1 MFTSG
6 KKGRGDAFP
15 SDVVCSEQMYRALSL
30 WETCSRKSDYKKFG
44 LKFLVRSETA
54 VKSDLDVFFLELW
67 RVSEFVVALGL
78 VAKPGIAA
86 RFLPIP
92 GRRWMLHWLVEDV
105 SSKSS
110 FPVVKIGCEVAL
122 I

>member
-1 MFTSG
+1 M
-6 KKGRGDAFP
+6 
-15 SDVVCSEQMYRALSL
+15 
-30 WETCSRKSDYKKFG
+30 
-44 LKFLVRSETA
+44 
-54 VKSDLDVFFLELW
+54 VFFLELW
-67 RVSEFVVALGL
+67 HVSEFVVALGL
-78 VAKPGIAA
+78 VAKAGITA

-92 GRRWMLHWLVEDV
+92 GRRWTLHWLVENV